1 MKVGPRALI
10 AIATILTLIFLRL
23 GFWQIGRLHQ
33 RQALNAELA
42 SRAVG
47 SPIELSQLP
56 TDTAKAHY
64 RHVRIDGTYDYANE
78 IYLTLRSR
86 EGSPGINIVTPIRFT
101 GNDTALLLVRGWVY
115 SPDGI
120 TVDPAKRR
128 EPVADASQRVSVARS
143 ANTRKKVP
151 LPFEALLRRAYHTRR
166 HDEERSAASGCTTN
180 G

>member
-1 MKVGPRALI
+1 MKVASRAI
-10 AIATILTLIFLRL
+10 IVFAAILTLVFLRL
-23 GFWQIGRLHQ
+23 GFWQISRLHQ
-33 RQALNAELA
+33 RQALNAELS

-47 SPIELSQLP
+47 EPVQLSQLP

-86 EGSPGINIVTPIRFT
+86 EGSPGINIVTPVHLT

-120 TVDPAKRR
+120 TVDPAKWR
-128 EPVADASQRVSVARS
+128 
-143 ANTRKKVP
+143 
-151 LPFEALLRRAYHTRR
+151 
-166 HDEERSAASGCTTN
+166 
-180 G
+180 